1 MGTFRVSIE
10 IGGPAGCH
18 YETVEALVD
27 TGATYTTVPR
37 LLLDRLGVV
46 PHVRDTFVLADGRR
60 VDRDIGRA
68 WVRVN
73 GREELTLVV
82 FGEPDSPSLLGAY
95 TLEGLRLAPDP
106 VGRRLIPVPAYLL
119 GIGCRCGMRSERT
132 VQRSRCN
139 VRGARFEVPSNAE
152 CGINGWCEVQCTRSL
167 FIADFGLRNAE
178 LPTRAYE
185 CTGVR
190 KYGPNAECGMATGA
204 ESREERGCSRQAGGR
219 RGLLY
224 GNLSWETISLKSSC
238 EPSTKVTVPLISAAE
253 GGLSSY
259 ERAVAATKDVVATT
273 FCRDATYSLTSIAL
287 GAQGSRV
294 ARAGGEGD
302 PAPLPVR

>member
-10 IGGPAGCH
+10 IGGPAGRH

-27 TGATYTTVPR
+27 TGATYTSVPR

-95 TLEGLRLAPDP
+95 TLEGLRLAADP

-119 GIGCRCGMRSERT
+119 GIGCRCGVNERFN
-132 VQRSRCN
+132 VQGSTFN
-139 VRGARFEVPSNAE
+139 VQGARFEVRDSFE
-152 CGINGWCEVQCTRSL
+152 C
-167 FIADFGLRNAE
+167 GLRN
-178 LPTRAYE
+178 
-185 CTGVR
+185 G
-190 KYGPNAECGMATGA
+190 ECGMN
-204 ESREERGCSRQAGGR
+204 ERF
-219 RGLLY
+219 
-224 GNLSWETISLKSSC
+224 E
-238 EPSTKVTVPLISAAE
+238 
-253 GGLSSY
+253 
-259 ERAVAATKDVVATT
+259 
-273 FCRDATYSLTSIAL
+273 
-287 GAQGSRV
+287 
-294 ARAGGEGD
+294 
-302 PAPLPVR
+302 